1 MPTGTLSGKGKAL
14 FEKIYNESKANGDS
28 PEIAAKKAWAGVK
41 SAGWHKNKD
50 GEWVKGKS
58 DVFSEFSMAVSKVS
72 FDKASQERHIT
83 LVASDTDAD
92 LADERMSTHLF
103 QDFVNRI
110 EQDIPVPEAFRS
122 VICEEGWCGGQP
134 YLSIS
139 HYKSAG
145 GKNVPGEIRVSY
157 VDGNRFKSKA
167 VLYDTELGKAVF
179 KSLNDDLTGKSEFD
193 DKVRVSI
200 GFLDLAHKHGD
211 FLFERKSLTD
221 TCPKCAEGEG
231 NKEYWEGVLVHEAF
245 TRKPMNPRTD
255 VEVQRMAILTKKDDA
270 KSIVGEEV
278 LAELDLEAKSQLDE
292 EVVVVRS
299 EDMDEDE
306 HMASG
311 TMKHESAVGDIL
323 YLQIPTQD
331 DKIIGELKSV
341 YEKFSLNW
349 TEPIAQIKPVL
360 EDKMPNEVIEEVK
373 ETKQVVEP
381 VKEPEPVVEAPA
393 VVQEESAV
401 DKAVAILRSKLN
413 EVKAKGAMGEVALQE
428 IQPVFNELGAAVKSE
443 FTPKADPATA
453 NIAEIVRSA
462 VAEQMALVVA
472 PLEAKIAELSMK
484 SGVATAQK
492 RDEGV
497 VARSLTLRPTMPNQV
512 AAASPQLTKIQQ
524 IAYKSTES

>member
-1 MPTGTLSGKGKAL
+1 
-14 FEKIYNESKANGDS
+14 
-28 PEIAAKKAWAGVK
+28 
-41 SAGWHKNKD
+41 
-50 GEWVKGKS
+50 
-58 DVFSEFSMAVSKVS
+58 
-72 FDKASQERHIT
+72 
-83 LVASDTDAD
+83 
-92 LADERMSTHLF
+92 
-103 QDFVNRI
+103 
-110 EQDIPVPEAFRS
+110 
-122 VICEEGWCGGQP
+122 
-134 YLSIS
+134 
-139 HYKSAG
+139 
-145 GKNVPGEIRVSY
+145 
-157 VDGNRFKSKA
+157 
-167 VLYDTELGKAVF
+167 
-179 KSLNDDLTGKSEFD
+179 
-193 DKVRVSI
+193 
-200 GFLDLAHKHGD
+200 
-211 FLFERKSLTD
+211 
-221 TCPKCAEGEG
+221 
-231 NKEYWEGVLVHEAF
+231 
-245 TRKPMNPRTD
+245 
-255 VEVQRMAILTKKDDA
+255 MAILTKKDDA

-512 AAASPQLTKIQQ
+512 AASPQLTKIQQ